1 MKRSAKAAILSFI
14 LPGAGL
20 WYSGWRKS
28 AVVNFLLAAAI
39 PVVGLTTGFLDEHIQ
54 WVFLAVA
61 AGSAGIAHAMSGAH
75 D

>member
-1 MKRSAKAAILSFI
+1 MKRSTKASLLSFF

-20 WYSGWRKS
+20 WYCGWRKW

-39 PVVGLTTGFLDEHIQ
+39 PIVGLTTGFFSEHIQ

-61 AGSAGIAHAMSGAH
+61 AGSAGIAHAMSGYSN
-75 D
+75 

>member
-1 MKRSAKAAILSFI
+1 MKRSTKASLLSFV

-20 WYSGWRKS
+20 WYCGWRKS
-28 AVVNFLLAAAI
+28 AIVNFVLAAAI
-39 PVVGLTTGFLDEHIQ
+39 PIVGLTTGFFSEHIP

-61 AGSAGIAHAMSGAH
+61 AGSAGIAHSMSGSH

>member
-1 MKRSAKAAILSFI
+1 MKRSTKASLLSFI

-20 WYSGWRKS
+20 WYCGWRKS
-28 AVVNFLLAAAI
+28 AIVNFLLAAAI
-39 PVVGLTTGFLDEHIQ
+39 PVVGLATGFFSEHIQ

-61 AGSAGIAHAMSGAH
+61 AGSAGIAHSMSGPR